1 MKQPT
6 RRGVRLLVLDHF
18 FSQDI
23 EALSGAAGPGDELR
37 SFSYEPLRREALRV
51 FPPEVA
57 SGLETY
63 PKAEYE
69 PQRRRWAG
77 LLERYFEDEFRAFSF
92 DALVLPSD
100 LFFYVREAAAASHR
114 LGAPVVVVQKETTIS
129 PGAMTAHAERVKR
142 HAPLFADHMTVC
154 SDRQREF
161 WLRAGADGKRI
172 EVTGQPRFDVYA
184 GAKAP
189 AGASERPTVLF
200 FSYLVDAYHPSA
212 GGGEPVWA
220 QLHRQTEEGLWEL
233 ARAGWRVRIK
243 PHPQQDFQAEKR
255 RLRSAAR
262 GLPVELVDPGADARR
277 LIAAAD
283 VVVGFQTTALLEA
296 MAAGKPVLYTGWD
309 PEATRLRDN
318 LVPLADWDDAIE
330 VVTDAAALAPTARG
344 ALGKPLAERTRA
356 RRAELVEGILGPID
370 GHASE
375 RALAAVRRVV
385 DGWTVGDEER
395 ARRERLSG
403 LRPPL
408 RLRRRAGQ
416 HLRDLRRSAGAKL
429 GR

>member
-6 RRGVRLLVLDHF
+6 RLGVRLLVLDHF
-18 FSQDI
+18 CDQDI
-23 EALSGAAGPGDELR
+23 GALSGARGPGDQLR

-57 SGLETY
+57 SGLEAY
-63 PKAEYE
+63 AKPEYE
-69 PQRRRWAG
+69 PHRLRWAG
-77 LLERYFEDEFRAFSF
+77 LLERYLEDEFRAFAF
-92 DALVLPSD
+92 DVLVLPSD

-129 PGAMTAHAERVKR
+129 PGAMTAHAERVKLY
-142 HAPLFADHMTVC
+142 APPVADRMTVC
-154 SDRQREF
+154 SERQREF
-161 WLRAGADGKRI
+161 WLRAGAEAERI
-172 EVTGQPRFDVYA
+172 EVTGQPRFDVYPRMERA
-184 GAKAP
+184 AA
-189 AGASERPTVLF
+189 AAERPTALF
-200 FSYLVDAYHPSA
+200 FSYLVDAYHPGA
-212 GGGEPVWA
+212 GGGEPVWTR
-220 QLHRQTEEGLWEL
+220 LHRQTEEGLWEL

-262 GLPVELVDPGADARR
+262 GLRVELVDPGADARA

-309 PEATRLRDN
+309 PEAARLRDN
-318 LVPLADWDDAIE
+318 LVPLADWDDAID

-344 ALGKPLAERTRA
+344 ALGRPLDERTRA

-385 DGWTVGDEER
+385 DGWTAGDEER
-395 ARRERLSG
+395 ARRGRLTG

-416 HLRDLRRSAGAKL
+416 RLRNLRHSAGAKL